1 MKGISGWGYRPYR
14 PAYSC
19 EEARNPFVVRIA
31 PHETW
36 FEGEFLDNGCPDA
49 AHIVRYRRPGC
60 NESKL
65 VLSTG
70 VNVFRVDGLEQ
81 NADYEFCVERAGG
94 TGSSMVR
101 YVRTGEVPGTR
112 NGEPGSIV
120 NYLHP
125 CDNVYA
131 FSGKSLCSPSLVKL
145 DNGVLLAS
153 MDVYAMDQPQNLSLI
168 YRSDDDGRTWTY
180 VTDLFPCFWGTLFTH
195 KGRLYMQSCSTE
207 YGDIL
212 IGESRDEGKTWSKPV
227 RLFVGSS
234 SNKAAGWQRT
244 PMPVLRHNHRL
255 WVSVD
260 YGCWAEGGHSV
271 GVLSIDEDADLLVSE
286 NWSCTEL
293 VKYSNGWK
301 GAPVGK
307 NPSILEG
314 SVVAAPDGSII
325 NIMRIG
331 LVGCRPDHGIACAM
345 NVDKDHPEAPM
356 TFNSFIELPSG
367 SNSKTH
373 IVYDK
378 VSGCYV
384 AIGNICVDP
393 QTPGQRNVLALQYS
407 IDLKEWKIVR
417 ILLDYRTEKATDVGF
432 QYIYF
437 IIDGDDIL
445 YLSRTALNGA
455 RNFHD
460 ANYSVMHRIK
470 DFRALLKDTENRI

>member
-14 PAYSC
+14 PAHSRQD
-19 EEARNPFVVRIA
+19 ALDPFVVRIA

-36 FEGEFLDNGCPDA
+36 FEAEFLDNGKPDSE
-49 AHIVRYRRPGC
+49 HVVRYRKMGTNTR
-60 NESKL
+60 EK
-65 VLSTG
+65 VLPLGNTTFRIEDLE
-70 VNVFRVDGLEQ
+70 VNT
-81 NADYEFCVERAGG
+81 DYEFTVERTDG
-94 TGSSMVR
+94 TGSSRLR
-101 YVRTGEVPGTR
+101 YVRTGEVPGGR
-112 NGEPGSIV
+112 QNEPGSIV

-125 CDNVYA
+125 QDDVYA
-131 FSGKSLCSPSLVKL
+131 FSGKALCSPSLVKL

-153 MDVYAMDQPQNLSLI
+153 MDVFAADSPQNLALI
-168 YRSDDDGRTWTY
+168 YRSDDGGQTWRY

-244 PMPVLRHNHRL
+244 PMPITRYNHRL

-260 YGCWAEGGHSV
+260 YGAWSEGGHSV
-271 GVLSIDEDADLLVSE
+271 GVLSIDEDDDLLVSE

-293 VKYSNGWK
+293 IRCDPNWK
-301 GAPVGK
+301 GAPLAKKPGILQG
-307 NPSILEG
+307 SLLEG
-314 SVVAAPDGSII
+314 SVVVTPENRLM

-331 LVGCRPDHGIACAM
+331 LVGCIPDHGVACAFD
-345 NVDKDHPEAPM
+345 VDGNDPDAPM
-356 TFNSFIELPSG
+356 TFHSFISLPSG

-373 IVYDK
+373 ILYDET
-378 VSGCYV
+378 SANYI
-384 AIGNICVDP
+384 AIGNVCVDP
-393 QTPGQRNVLALQYS
+393 KTPWQRNVLALQYS
-407 IDLKEWKIVR
+407 RDLKNWKIAR
-417 ILLDYRTEKATDVGF
+417 LLLDYRTENANDVGF

-437 IIDGDDIL
+437 IIDGEDIL
-445 YLSRTALNGA
+445 YLSRTSLNGA

-460 ANYSVMHRIK
+460 ANYSMMHRLR
-470 DFRALLKDTENRI
+470 DFRALFRS